1 MDKTPV
7 QLMELAG
14 DSLTDVVFAEAD
26 DDTRAARQALE
37 DFGVTVDGKIRIAR
51 PLQKVERPP
60 IEQEW
65 ETVESVG
72 PEAGR
77 GLGVLDMARHIR
89 AGGSPIATG
98 ELGLHVLDTLIAVE
112 ESATRGEFV
121 AIESTV
127 APVPSLPEEFNPFE
141 ATL

>member
-1 MDKTPV
+1 MRAIRSGAIGTP
-7 QLMELAG
+7 QTA
-14 DSLTDVVFAEAD
+14 
-26 DDTRAARQALE
+26 
-37 DFGVTVDGKIRIAR
+37 VTSFQWQGR
-51 PLQKVERPP
+51 
-60 IEQEW
+60 
-65 ETVESVG
+65 TVESVG

-89 AGGSPIATG
+89 AGGLHIATG

-121 AIESTV
+121 TIESTV
-127 APVPSLPEEFNPFE
+127 APVPSLPEEFDPFE